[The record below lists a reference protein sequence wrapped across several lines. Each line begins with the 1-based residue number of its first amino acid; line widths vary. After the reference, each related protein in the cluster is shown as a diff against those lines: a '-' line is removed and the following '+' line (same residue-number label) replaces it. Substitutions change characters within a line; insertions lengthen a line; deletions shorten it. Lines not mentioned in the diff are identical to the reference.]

1 MTMKLQFNHSKKFQL
16 DAIESTVK
24 LFEGQQKFDASFV
37 DFVDG
42 VVPNKLTITENQIFE
57 NLKDIQKQ
65 NQIPVSES
73 FEGMNFSIEMETG
86 TGKTYVYLRTIYEL
100 NKKYGFKKFII
111 VVPSVAIREGTKKNF
126 EITKDD
132 FQILYNKTP
141 IQSTEYSS
149 KNISYIRQ
157 FSNSNK
163 IEVMIITR
171 DSFNKDVNIMNTPQ
185 DKFYGKRPIELVKK
199 TNPILILD
207 EPQNMESEITKDA
220 IENLN
225 PLLTLRYSATHKNP
239 YNLIYR
245 LSPVDAYQQKLV
257 KKIEVL
263 SIVEDANVNAANI
276 DCHEI
281 IAGKTIKAKLKVMK
295 QSTSNIKSALIT
307 VKHGD
312 DLKEKTNS
320 NQYSGY
326 VISEINAA
334 RNFIKFSN
342 GVTVKLGEKLGS
354 DTKEIQRLQIRETIK
369 NHLYRQEQLKD
380 KGIKVLSLFFIDK
393 VDNYL
398 NDGIL
403 QKFFNEEFNNCKN
416 DYADF
421 KNLEPENVRTG
432 YFSKMRTDKSM
443 KNDSEA
449 FNLIMKDKEKLLS
462 FSEDK
467 CFIFSHSALR
477 EGWDNPNVFNICT
490 LNQSISNIK
499 KRQEIG
505 RGLRLPVNQNG
516 EQLTDKQYELT
527 VIANEN
533 YEEYVK
539 TLQDEYVDD
548 YGYSTASP
556 QINNARKRIKIKLDK
571 SKLNSKEFK
580 DLWDKV
586 SQKTLYSVNLDSKNL
601 IKECIDTINDELKIN
616 QTKIKIDTI
625 SVDMESED
633 DFMKLSWKKLGQTE
647 EKTNQNSVIGNII
660 NELSEK
666 TNLTRKSLVKILTG
680 ISNLNLLF
688 HNPQEF
694 LLSVSII
701 IKNILEKQ
709 IVNGIQYK
717 KTSDKYG
724 LFKFEDIIER
734 YEDNVIDTARS
745 IYDKI
750 EYDSEFEK
758 QVSTYLNSSDER
770 IKLYLKMPSWFTMD
784 TPMGK
789 YNPDWGIISEK
800 RNAQGKY
807 EKTLYF
813 MVETK
818 AKKETDL
825 GRNEKL
831 KIKCGQRHFKVLEI
845 PFKVVKTIADLDNL
859 ESLK

>member
-1 MTMKLQFNHSKKFQL
+1 
-16 DAIESTVK
+16 
-24 LFEGQQKFDASFV
+24 
-37 DFVDG
+37 
-42 VVPNKLTITENQIFE
+42 
-57 NLKDIQKQ
+57 
-65 NQIPVSES
+65 
-73 FEGMNFSIEMETG
+73 
-86 TGKTYVYLRTIYEL
+86 
-100 NKKYGFKKFII
+100 
-111 VVPSVAIREGTKKNF
+111 
-126 EITKDD
+126 
-132 FQILYNKTP
+132 
-141 IQSTEYSS
+141 
-149 KNISYIRQ
+149 
-157 FSNSNK
+157 
-163 IEVMIITR
+163 
-171 DSFNKDVNIMNTPQ
+171 
-185 DKFYGKRPIELVKK
+185 
-199 TNPILILD
+199 
-207 EPQNMESEITKDA
+207 
-220 IENLN
+220 
-225 PLLTLRYSATHKNP
+225 
-239 YNLIYR
+239 
-245 LSPVDAYQQKLV
+245 
-257 KKIEVL
+257 L

-281 IAGKTIKAKLKVMK
+281 VPGKTIKAKLKVLK
-295 QSTSNIKSALIT
+295 QSTSSIKSTLIT

-398 NDGIL
+398 NGGIL
-403 QKFFNEEFNNCKN
+403 QKFFDEEFNNYKN
-416 DYADF
+416 EYVDF
-421 KNLEPENVRTG
+421 KNLEPKNIRNG
-432 YFSKMRTDKSM
+432 YFSKMKTDKSM

-462 FSEDK
+462 FSEDT

-556 QINNARKRIKIKLDK
+556 QINNARKRIRIKLDK
-571 SKLNSKEFK
+571 SKQNSKEFK

-586 SQKTLYSVNLDSKNL
+586 SQKTLYSVNLDSKDL

-625 SVDMESED
+625 SVDMESEN

-647 EKTNQNSVIGNII
+647 EKINQNSVIGNII

-666 TNLTRKSLVKILTG
+666 TNLTRKSLIKILIG

-688 HNPQEF
+688 NNPQEF
-694 LLSVSII
+694 LLSVSLII
-701 IKNILEKQ
+701 QNILEKQ
-709 IVNGIQYK
+709 IVNCIQYK
-717 KTSDKYG
+717 TINEKYSP
-724 LFKFEDIIER
+724 FQFEDIIEG
-734 YEDNVIDTARS
+734 YEDNVVDTTRS

-750 EYDSEFEK
+750 KCDSEFEK
-758 QVSTYLNSSDER
+758 EVSNYLNSSDEQ
-770 IKLYLKMPSWFTMD
+770 IKLYLKMPDWFKID
-784 TPMGK
+784 TPIGT
-789 YNPDWGIISEK
+789 YNPDWGIITEK
-800 RNAQGKY
+800 RDTQGKY

-818 AKKETDL
+818 AKKDTDL
-825 GRNEKL
+825 GRNEYL

-845 PFKVVKTIADLDNL
+845 PFKVVKTISELDDL
-859 ESLK
+859 ETLK